1 MEFIEYAKL
10 CLTKKYAQFNGR
22 SRRKEY
28 WSYVLVLGVVSMVL
42 ELIGRLSGSLS
53 VMSTTSTIMGIIG
66 LATLVPSIAV
76 TIRRLHDTGRSGWFI
91 LISLIPLVGGIIL
104 LIFLCTDS
112 KPDNQYGPNPKT
124 IAN

>member
-42 ELIGRLSGSLS
+42 DLIGRLSGSLS
-53 VMSTTSTIMGIIG
+53 VMSTISTIIGIIG